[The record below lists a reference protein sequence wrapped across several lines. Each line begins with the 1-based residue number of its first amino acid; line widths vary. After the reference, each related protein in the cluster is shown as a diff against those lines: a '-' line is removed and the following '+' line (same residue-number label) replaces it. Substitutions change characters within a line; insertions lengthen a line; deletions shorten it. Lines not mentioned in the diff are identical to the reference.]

1 MNTIDIHNGWVKNL
15 EWQAKKQAQLDNIY
29 DNERLKYHSYSQ
41 NQNNTDM
48 YARLSA
54 IECRLDRIEKKVD
67 ELHDMIVRFDESNGL
82 FVFAPNQNV
91 KANVAFSLSENQFE
105 ELIRQINK

>member
-15 EWQAKKQAQLDNIY
+15 EWQAKKQAQLDHVY
-29 DNERLKYHSYSQ
+29 DNERLKYPSYPQSQ
-41 NQNNTDM
+41 NNADV

-54 IECRLDRIEKKVD
+54 IECRLDRIENKVD
-67 ELHDMIVRFDESNGL
+67 ELHDMIVRFDECNGL

-91 KANVAFSLSENQFE
+91 KANIAFSLSENQFE
-105 ELIRQINK
+105 ELIRQISK